1 MQGEIEALFGD
12 GPHKFR
18 LTIGGAEELEERC
31 KAGVPVILRAV
42 ARDEATSTMLRETL
56 RLGPVGAGM
65 APEKALLLMARY
77 AETGVGRL
85 RDVAFTILAA
95 FWLGVED
102 DPPPKSEPG
111 PDASPDPG
119 ATA

>member
-1 MQGEIEALFGD
+1 MQGEVEALFGD
-12 GPHKFR
+12 GAHRFR

-31 KAGVPVILRAV
+31 KQGVPVILRAV
-42 ARDEATSTMLRETL
+42 ASDSATTTMIRETL
-56 RLGPVGAGM
+56 RLGLVGAGM
-65 APEKALLLMARY
+65 APERALLMMARY

-85 RDVAFTILAA
+85 RDVAFAILAA

-111 PDASPDPG
+111 PDATTGPG
-119 ATA
+119 ATD